1 MKKLFQVVSV
11 IGLWAMLIFAVH
23 TAWAA
28 PGQRSVTLAWTEA
41 NCPTCTFNVYRGSVT
56 GVCSGTPTPYAKGI
70 TTTGFTDMAVTAGQ
84 TYFYAVSA
92 VLGVESACSSEAQV
106 AVPYVLNE
114 FYVPA
119 TTAADLTPPAIP
131 SGLSGQTQ

>member
-1 MKKLFQVVSV
+1 MKKLLQIAAMVVLVAAQFS
-11 IGLWAMLIFAVH
+11 VH

-70 TTTGFTDMAVTAGQ
+70 TTTGFTDTAVTAGQ

-106 AVPYVLNE
+106 AVPSS
-114 FYVPA
+114 
-119 TTAADLTPPAIP
+119 PAIP